1 MEPQNYVSFNRQQ
14 WSQLN
19 GNIVSTVTNAELIQ
33 RRSLDDPVSLED
45 VRKIYLPLCN
55 LLNIYYQQYQAKL
68 SAVATFSNE
77 RTPKQAPFIIGI
89 AGSVAVGKSTIA
101 RLLTLLLQRAFPARR
116 IQQITTDGFLYSTA
130 ELKKR
135 HLMKRK
141 GFPESYDM
149 VKLISFLN
157 DIKEAKSH
165 VLAPRYSHQL
175 YDIVPNEYDEIDRPD
190 ILIVEGINT
199 LQLPANQQVYVSD
212 YFDFSIYVDADARLI
227 EKWFL
232 HRFGILLDSAFHNPQ
247 DHYYPYTQIPRDEA
261 FQRAR
266 KIWHNIDLVNLY
278 EYILPTKNRATLILH
293 KTDEHVID
301 KIYLRKF

>member
-1 MEPQNYVSFNRQQ
+1 MELRNYASFDRQQ

-19 GNIVSTVTNAELIQ
+19 NSMVNTVTNAELLQ

-55 LLNIYYQQYQAKL
+55 LINIYYQQYQQKL
-68 SAVATFSNE
+68 TTIAQFANN
-77 RTPKQAPFIIGI
+77 RTLAHAPFIIGI

-101 RLLTLLLQRAFPARR
+101 RLLTLLLQRAFPTRKV
-116 IQQITTDGFLYSTA
+116 QQITTDGFLYPNA
-130 ELKKR
+130 ELTKR
-135 HLMKRK
+135 HLLNRK

-149 VKLISFLN
+149 EKLITFLN
-157 DIKEAKSH
+157 DIKETKAQ

-175 YDIVPNEYDEIDRPD
+175 YDIVPDEYDEIDRPD

-199 LQLPANQQVYVSD
+199 LQLPAHQQVYVSD
-212 YFDFSIYVDADARLI
+212 YFDFSIYVDADAKLI
-227 EKWFL
+227 EEWFL
-232 HRFGILLDSAFHNPQ
+232 NRFGILLDSAFHNTN
-247 DHYYPYTQIPRDEA
+247 DYYYPYTQIPREEA

-266 KIWHNIDLVNLY
+266 KVWHNIDLVNLY

-293 KTDEHVID
+293 KTTNHVID
-301 KIYLRKF
+301 KVYLRKF